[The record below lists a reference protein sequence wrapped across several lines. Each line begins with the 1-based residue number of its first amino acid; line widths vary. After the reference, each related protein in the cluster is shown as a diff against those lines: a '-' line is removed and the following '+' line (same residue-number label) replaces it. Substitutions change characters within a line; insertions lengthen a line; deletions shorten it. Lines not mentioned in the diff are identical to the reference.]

1 MYMMI
6 LREKSKAGQL
16 RQKSE
21 KMLIESHSYI
31 NVTIDMILVQVNIIY
46 IFFYPTGFGRQ
57 AGRNLIMVF
66 LQYAVKLRE
75 NGYNHNLLYPRPGSV
90 RNDF

>member
-31 NVTIDMILVQVNIIY
+31 NVTIDMILV
-46 IFFYPTGFGRQ
+46 
-57 AGRNLIMVF
+57 
-66 LQYAVKLRE
+66 
-75 NGYNHNLLYPRPGSV
+75 
-90 RNDF
+90 